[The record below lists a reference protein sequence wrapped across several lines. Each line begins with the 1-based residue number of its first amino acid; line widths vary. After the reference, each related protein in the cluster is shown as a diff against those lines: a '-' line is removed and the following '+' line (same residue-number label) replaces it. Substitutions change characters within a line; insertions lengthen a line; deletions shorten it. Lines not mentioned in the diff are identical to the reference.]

1 MGLWFGSRSRD
12 MGIDLGTANTLV
24 YVRDKGIVLS
34 EPSVV
39 VIERDTNTV
48 LAVGSE
54 AKEMLGRTPGNIAAI
69 RPLKDG
75 VIADFDITQMMLAYF
90 INKVHRRSALSHPRV
105 VVGEPSG
112 VTEVEKRAVTEAT
125 LQAGASEAF
134 LIEEPMAAAVGAGLP
149 VNEPTGSMIVD
160 VGGGTSEVAVI
171 SLGGIVSSKS
181 VRVGGD
187 KMNDAITQYIRREF
201 NLTIGEKT
209 AEEVKMTIGCAFPL
223 EQTKTM
229 EVRGRDLISGLP
241 QTVVVSSEEMRE
253 ALNEPVMQIIDA
265 VKSALERTPP
275 ELAADIIDRGIVM
288 SGGGALLGG
297 FPKLISEETK
307 MPVYIAED
315 ALSCVALG
323 AGKVLEQLDTLQRV
337 LLSSKK
343 R

>member
-1 MGLWFGSRSRD
+1 MGFWFGSRSRD

-39 VIERDTNTV
+39 VIERDTNSV
-48 LAVGSE
+48 LAVGAQ

-75 VIADFDITQMMLAYF
+75 VIADFDITQMMLTYF
-90 INKVHRRSALSHPRV
+90 INKVHKRSALSHPRV
-105 VVGEPSG
+105 VVGVPSG

-125 LQAGASEAF
+125 LSAGASEAF

-160 VGGGTSEVAVI
+160 IGGGTSEVAVI

-209 AEEVKMTIGCAFPL
+209 AEEVKMNIGCAFPL
-223 EQTKTM
+223 EQERTM

-241 QTVVVSSEEMRE
+241 QTVVVSSAEVRE
-253 ALNEPVMQIIDA
+253 ALNEPVTQIVEA
-265 VKSALERTPP
+265 VKAALERTPP

-297 FPKLISEETK
+297 FPKLLSEETK